1 MKSISSCSRIG
12 TFSFYP
18 LLAAAALILIGAAPL
33 PAQAQE
39 SPLVL
44 SPADLVIEQSL
55 EGGYDLYIRAGEGT
69 GSVLI
74 TESTA
79 HPDRRVASY
88 ALRNPSYHPANGN
101 EIRILD
107 GDVLDPAETG
117 RFFLVDSSPEP
128 HPELGRAFHIF
139 IPYVVEFGYPWSR
152 NGRLQILD
160 GTWFNIRT
168 FEKPYTDYEGAF
180 VDNPF
185 IVKVVQKP
193 VTDAYM
199 KETLDAYEE
208 ISEKGDGEII
218 YSRGEEELIGNIEK
232 IISDTEGET
241 LDLVL
246 CLDTTRSMENDI
258 PHLKTSLVPMLRR
271 VSEGFTRLRFG
282 LVLYKDYYEEFVVK
296 PYPFQE
302 SFSSLERV
310 LRSIRVSGGRDIP
323 EAVHEAL
330 YTGIHDYPWMSGSR
344 KIILVGDAPPHPI
357 PRGKVDKEMVY
368 RDAEEAGI
376 ELNVIILP
384 Q

>member
-1 MKSISSCSRIG
+1 M
-12 TFSFYP
+12 YP
-18 LLAAAALILIGAAPL
+18 LLAAAALIFIGAAPL

-44 SPADLVIEQSL
+44 SPSDLVIEQSL
-55 EGGYDLYIRAGEGT
+55 EGGYDLYIRASAGT

-101 EIRILD
+101 EIRMLD
-107 GDVLDPAETG
+107 GEVLDPAETG
-117 RFFLVDSSPEP
+117 RFFLVDSSPQP
-128 HPELGRAFHIF
+128 HPGLGSAFHVF

-168 FEKPYTDYEGAF
+168 FEMPYADYEGAF

-185 IVKVVQKP
+185 IVKVMQGP
-193 VTDAYM
+193 VTDGYM
-199 KETLDAYEE
+199 KDTLDAYEE
-208 ISEKGDGEII
+208 ISEKGNGEII
-218 YSRGEEELIGNIEK
+218 YSKGEEDLIDNIEK
-232 IISDTEGET
+232 LIRDTEGET

-258 PHLKTSLVPMLRR
+258 PYLKTSLIPMLQK

-282 LVLYKDYYEEFVVK
+282 LVLYKDYYEEYVVK
-296 PYPFQE
+296 PYPFRE

-310 LRSIRVSGGRDIP
+310 LGSIRVLGGRDIP

-330 YTGIHDYPWMSGSR
+330 YAGIHDYPWMSGNR

-357 PRGKVDKEMVY
+357 PRGRVDKEMVY
-368 RDAEEAGI
+368 RDAGEAGI
-376 ELNVIILP
+376 KLNVIILP